1 MFKSILERKAGCIIG
16 LVNIF
21 QYKTSML
28 WISIINLKT
37 IWNRGRFVDNNTMIF
52 LAIGIIFFIIGICL
66 FAIGIAIKV
75 MRENKESLNHRL
87 TEAEARRLSV
97 KNQNLAI
104 LLAVISIII
113 SAISSTYSFVQIIT
127 TDGFDLPMINDD
139 RLSYPT
145 VQVIS
150 VTDQETESETYYNYF
165 EETQATEAYDP
176 IKKETDNNDHNYDN
190 NYNIITNDCILE
202 DTFTESSYKK
212 YYILKTNYSSDYGFG
227 FLIDNIDSRYTV
239 YIEDDK
245 GSIVKE
251 FDIPGNK
258 NTYAV
263 KLNKNCT
270 YTVMVEAKK
279 GYPTFSINISYPE
292 NDDF

>member
-1 MFKSILERKAGCIIG
+1 M
-16 LVNIF
+16 NI
-21 QYKTSML
+21 
-28 WISIINLKT
+28 
-37 IWNRGRFVDNNTMIF
+37 NTKIF

-97 KNQNLAI
+97 KNQNLSI

-127 TDGFDLPMINDD
+127 TDGSNLPMIYGDS
-139 RLSYPT
+139 LSYPT

-150 VTDQETESETYYNYF
+150 VTDPETESETYYNYF
-165 EETQATEAYDP
+165 EETQATEAYDL
-176 IKKETDNNDHNYDN
+176 IKEDTDN
-190 NYNIITNDCILE
+190 NYNIITNDCVLE

-212 YYILKTNYSSDYGFG
+212 YYILKTNYSSDYGFC
-227 FLIDNIDSRYTV
+227 FSIDNVDSSYTV

-251 FDIPGNK
+251 LNIPGNK
-258 NTYAV
+258 KTYAV

-270 YTVMVEAKK
+270 YTIMVEAEK
-279 GYPTFSINISYPE
+279 GYPKFSINISYPE